1 MATSAMLSMEF
12 NDGNGNYGRFI
23 SHFSELLQPPVFLPP
38 AQSVTNDDL
47 TVIALLSPFFTDRAG
62 NVPQGAPKSLS
73 TTSMAAEDEAV
84 DSLPDFCI
92 MGVYLSPNYEIGHSS
107 TISLACLNEYLL
119 RLTAAHP
126 FKLVNTPIYNQ
137 IMATPIDQVAQVM
150 MSINRD
156 LRVTLGRKPTLTITR
171 VSPEDIAI
179 IKSKHMPEP
188 SVFID
193 AFDLVKDR
201 LIRKEP
207 FLDNNDYAPAVY
219 TNNGGDGSDDTIVF
233 TGDYSFARYEVYA

>member
-23 SHFSELLQPPVFLPP
+23 SHFSEILQPPVFLPP
-38 AQSVTNDDL
+38 AQAVTNDDL

-62 NVPQGAPKSLS
+62 NSPEGAPKSLS
-73 TTSMAAEDEAV
+73 IASMAAEDEVV
-84 DSLPDFCI
+84 DRLPYFCI
-92 MGVYLSPNYEIGHSS
+92 MGVYSNPNYEIGHSS

-119 RLTAAHP
+119 RETAAHH
-126 FKLVNTPIYNQ
+126 FKLVNAPIYNQ
-137 IMATPIDQVAQVM
+137 IMAAPIDQIAQIM
-150 MSINRD
+150 MSTNRD
-156 LRVTLGRKPTLTITR
+156 MEVLLGRKPTFTITR

-179 IKSKHMPEP
+179 IRSEYMPEP
-188 SVFID
+188 IVFID

-207 FLDNNDYAPAVY
+207 FLDNDGYAPAVY

-233 TGDYSFARYEVYA
+233 TGDYSFTMEYVA